1 MSRNDFTNADGTS
14 SRHNQN
20 TEREMEAKTNPN
32 EVRAIWTK
40 PDGEEVRGLAVDL
53 MEAYAAAGFAGK
65 LRRVE
70 PPQEEPPA
78 IAIPELTP
86 VPEPVEE
93 APAPAKAPSRWVTVL
108 PGLAGDMANPEP
120 EPEPEPVVE
129 WIEVVRDRRVAA
141 ADRTDWTTQVHEQDK
156 ASADRAEQM
165 LKDMGLTPGR
175 TLFAPGTP
183 LVKWGLDKWRTERQ
197 AVEDWPSMREA
208 ADAVRSQVI
217 AERRVDDTMPAHRLR
232 MKVDGGR
239 LVVHRGGGGLFLER
253 HGLEQLASR
262 CAGFLPP
269 SNYVRSMTA
278 DEVAHLWNSRAERG
292 LLQDAGDIV
301 LRHRRSVDDVG
312 RSIYAAVSTAY
323 GVHDV
328 HQVAGDLARILGPD
342 TPGSLVY
349 DPDRVSLA
357 WEAMQM
363 RDVPPVVGE
372 VWKAGLKGGSR
383 DDGKGSAWT
392 LGALL
397 RALCVN
403 LTTEELE
410 TSRSRQRHRGHS
422 VGLNHRIQL
431 RRAWDAVQPAMEA
444 FSSRW
449 TILAQTDAT
458 EVLGGS
464 DVREAIIR
472 LVDSDKG
479 LRDAAAVKRDAL
491 VQMLLTGLDADETA
505 DESVASVVNAVTRL
519 HESKLPVHRVSAVQA
534 RAGELAQHWAQE
546 VASA

>member
-1 MSRNDFTNADGTS
+1 MNRNDFTNAGGTS

-20 TEREMEAKTNPN
+20 TEREMEDMNNPG
-32 EVRAIWTK
+32 EMRAIWTK
-40 PDGEEVRGLAVDL
+40 PDGNKVEGPASEL
-53 MEAYAAAGFAGK
+53 MEAYAMAGFAGR
-65 LRRVE
+65 LDPAE
-70 PPQEEPPA
+70 PPQEEPAEAAPPA
-78 IAIPELTP
+78 IE
-86 VPEPVEE
+86 
-93 APAPAKAPSRWVTVL
+93 
-108 PGLAGDMANPEP
+108 M
-120 EPEPEPVVE
+120 PEPVVE
-129 WIEVVRDRRVAA
+129 SIEVVRDRRVAA
-141 ADRTDWTTQVHEQDK
+141 ADRTSWATEVHELDK
-156 ASADRAEQM
+156 ASADRDEQM

-183 LVKWGLDKWRTERQ
+183 LVQWGLDKWRAERQ
-197 AVEDWPSMREA
+197 AVESWPTMREA

-217 AERRVDDTMPAHRLR
+217 AERRVDDTVPAHRLR
-232 MKVDGGR
+232 MKVEGDR

-292 LLQDAGDIV
+292 LLKDTGDIV

-312 RSIYAAVSTAY
+312 RSIYAAVSTSY

-328 HQVAGDLARILGPD
+328 HQVSMDLLRILGPD
-342 TPGSLVY
+342 TPASLVY
-349 DPDRVSLA
+349 NPDRVSLA

-383 DDGKGSAWT
+383 DDGKGSAWV

-397 RALCVN
+397 RALCCN

-422 VGLNHRIQL
+422 VGINHRTQL
-431 RRAWDAVQPAMEA
+431 RRAWQAVEPAMDA
-444 FSSRW
+444 FASRW
-449 TILAQTDAT
+449 TTLAQTDAT
-458 EVLGGS
+458 EVLGG
-464 DVREAIIR
+464 DTVVEAIER
-472 LVDSDKG
+472 LVASDKE
-479 LRDAAAVKRDAL
+479 LRDAAGVKRDAL
-491 VQMLLTGLDADETA
+491 VQMLLTGHAHEPGDTVAD
-505 DESVASVVNAVTRL
+505 VVNAVTRL

-534 RAGELAQHWAQE
+534 RAGELAKAWALE
-546 VASA
+546 VANG

>member
-1 MSRNDFTNADGTS
+1 MNPNDFTNAGGTS
-14 SRHNQN
+14 SRHNHN

-40 PDGEEVRGLAVDL
+40 PDGEEVEGLASEL

-70 PPQEEPPA
+70 PPQEEPQEEPPA
-78 IAIPELTP
+78 IEKPKPWPAT
-86 VPEPVEE
+86 
-93 APAPAKAPSRWVTVL
+93 PAPLLSLDDGHYTPGGRGSPST
-108 PGLAGDMANPEP
+108 A
-120 EPEPEPVVE
+120 PVVE
-129 WIEVVRDRRVAA
+129 SIEVVRDRREAA
-141 ADRTDWTTQVHEQDK
+141 ADRTDWATEVHELDK
-156 ASADRAEQM
+156 ASADRDTQM

-197 AVEDWPSMREA
+197 AVADWPTMREA

-217 AERRVDDTMPAHRLR
+217 AERRVDDTVPAHRLR
-232 MKVDGGR
+232 MKVDDGR

-269 SNYVRSMTA
+269 TNYVRSMNA

-292 LLQDAGDIV
+292 LLKDMGDIV

-312 RSIYAAVSTAY
+312 RSIYAAVSKSY

-328 HQVAGDLARILGPD
+328 HQVASDLARILGPD
-342 TPGSLVY
+342 TPASLVY

-431 RRAWDAVQPAMEA
+431 KRAWAAVQPAMEA

-464 DVREAIIR
+464 DVREAIAR
-472 LVDSDKG
+472 LVDSDKS

-491 VQMLLTGLDADETA
+491 VQMLLAGLDADETA
-505 DESVASVVNAVTRL
+505 DESVATVVNAVTRL

-534 RAGELAQHWAQE
+534 RAGELAKHWAQE
-546 VASA
+546 VANG

>member
-1 MSRNDFTNADGTS
+1 
-14 SRHNQN
+14 
-20 TEREMEAKTNPN
+20 MEAKTNPN

-93 APAPAKAPSRWVTVL
+93 A
-108 PGLAGDMANPEP
+108 
-120 EPEPEPVVE
+120 
-129 WIEVVRDRRVAA
+129 IEGVRDRRVAA
-141 ADRTDWTTQVHEQDK
+141 ADRTDWATEVHDLDK
-156 ASADRAEQM
+156 ASADRDTQM

-269 SNYVRSMTA
+269 SNYVRSMNA

-449 TILAQTDAT
+449 TILAQPAAT
-458 EVLGGS
+458 EVLGG
-464 DVREAIIR
+464 VNVVEAIER
-472 LVDSDKG
+472 LVASDKE
-479 LRDAAAVKRDAL
+479 LRDAAGVKRDAL
-491 VQMLLTGLDADETA
+491 VQLLLTGHAHEPGDTVAD
-505 DESVASVVNAVTRL
+505 VVNAVTRL
-519 HESKLPVHRVSAVQA
+519 HEAKLPVHRVSAVQA
-534 RAGELAQHWAQE
+534 RAGELAKHWAQE

>member
-1 MSRNDFTNADGTS
+1 MNRNDFTNADGTS

-20 TEREMEAKTNPN
+20 TEREMEDMINPN

-40 PDGEEVRGLAVDL
+40 SDGEEVEGSASEL
-53 MEAYAAAGFAGK
+53 MAAYAAAGFTGK
-65 LRRVE
+65 LRRVELRRVE
-70 PPQEEPPA
+70 PPQEEPAEVAPPA
-78 IAIPELTP
+78 IQWRDIETPEE
-86 VPEPVEE
+86 V
-93 APAPAKAPSRWVTVL
+93 A
-108 PGLAGDMANPEP
+108 
-120 EPEPEPVVE
+120 PVVE
-129 WIEVVRDRRVAA
+129 SIEVVRDRRVAA
-141 ADRTDWTTQVHEQDK
+141 ADRTNWTTEVHELDK
-156 ASADRAEQM
+156 ASADRDEQM

-183 LVKWGLDKWRTERQ
+183 LVKWGLDKWRAERQ
-197 AVEDWPSMREA
+197 AVESWPTLREA
-208 ADAVRSQVI
+208 ADAVREQVL
-217 AERRVDDTMPAHRLR
+217 AELRVDDTVPAHRLR
-232 MKVDGGR
+232 MRVEGDR

-292 LLQDAGDIV
+292 LLKDAGDIV

-312 RSIYAAVSTAY
+312 RSIYAAVSTSY

-328 HQVAGDLARILGPD
+328 HQVAQDLARILGPA

-383 DDGKGSAWT
+383 DDGKGSAWV

-397 RALCVN
+397 RALCCN

-422 VGLNHRIQL
+422 VGINHRAQL
-431 RRAWDAVQPAMEA
+431 RRAWQAVEPAMDA
-444 FSSRW
+444 FASRW
-449 TILAQTDAT
+449 TTLAQTDAT
-458 EVLGGS
+458 DVLGG
-464 DVREAIIR
+464 DTVVEAIER
-472 LVDSDKG
+472 LVASDKE
-479 LRDAAAVKRDAL
+479 LRDAAGVKRDAL
-491 VQMLLTGLDADETA
+491 VQMLLAGHAHEPGDTVAD
-505 DESVASVVNAVTRL
+505 VVNAVTRL

-534 RAGELAQHWAQE
+534 RAGELTKAWASE
-546 VASA
+546 VANG